1 MMGWLWGEQ
10 DIDGAEDD
18 CCQYVFSFSFPRLL
32 LLVVRMMGC
41 DGERL
46 IMVAFPFLGKILDI
60 PIYCTTQNA
69 ARLGATVS
77 ELRGNFPPNTKEV
90 DKTAF
95 SMVRFP
101 AAPCHL

>member
-1 MMGWLWGEQ
+1 M
-10 DIDGAEDD
+10 A
-18 CCQYVFSFSFPRLL
+18 
-32 LLVVRMMGC
+32 
-41 DGERL
+41 
-46 IMVAFPFLGKILDI
+46 AFHFLGKILDI

-77 ELRGNFPPNTKEV
+77 ELKSNFPPDTKEV

-101 AAPCHL
+101 SAPCLL

>member
-1 MMGWLWGEQ
+1 M
-10 DIDGAEDD
+10 A
-18 CCQYVFSFSFPRLL
+18 
-32 LLVVRMMGC
+32 
-41 DGERL
+41 
-46 IMVAFPFLGKILDI
+46 AFLFLGKILDI

-77 ELRGNFPPNTKEV
+77 ELRGNFPPDTKEV

-101 AAPCHL
+101 ACYSSVLERSFRTDNTIYYVSSSPK

>member
-1 MMGWLWGEQ
+1 MMGWVWEEQ

-18 CCQYVFSFSFPRLL
+18 FCQYVFLSLFPQFPLG
-32 LLVVRMMGC
+32 VVRMMGC
-41 DGERL
+41 SGERL
-46 IMVAFPFLGKILDI
+46 IMAAFPSLGKILDI

-77 ELRGNFPPNTKEV
+77 ELASNFPPDTKEV

-101 AAPCHL
+101 SASC